1 MKNQLTNRM
10 PEDTCSREVVGG
22 SLWTGESLRAFYFLT
37 LCRIHS
43 PCYGFDRMLRLQIKQ
58 AAPIAALPSTT
69 GTALTITPE
78 GRHNGKIFNNNTY
91 GIRARKKNRGFAQ
104 MTKKLIFIGLSLI
117 LVFCSSVYAESA
129 NYCHDE
135 KSWKEWDALV
145 EKNPND
151 MEVQTLHALRMTLH
165 ALRIGLCAK
174 VDRGG
179 ITLDQ
184 ATEIFES
191 AREAIIQKRKE
202 DQKREQDRQKL

>member
-1 MKNQLTNRM
+1 M
-10 PEDTCSREVVGG
+10 
-22 SLWTGESLRAFYFLT
+22 
-37 LCRIHS
+37 
-43 PCYGFDRMLRLQIKQ
+43 
-58 AAPIAALPSTT
+58 
-69 GTALTITPE
+69 TI
-78 GRHNGKIFNNNTY
+78 
-91 GIRARKKNRGFAQ
+91 RKA
-104 MTKKLIFIGLSLI
+104 IVFISLSLI
-117 LVFCSSVYAESA
+117 FVFHGVIYAEGE

-151 MEVQTLHALRMTLH
+151 MEVQALH
-165 ALRIGLCAK
+165 ALRIGLCVK

-202 DQKREQDRQKL
+202 DQKQDRQKL